1 MPANGQHTRP
11 RVAITMGDPCG
22 VGPEIIV
29 KCLRSRS
36 LLELCRPVIVGDVN
50 ALARA
55 RDLVGADLTMHLV
68 EHPAELGKPAEAEAV
83 AIISHS
89 DLAREDLIFGQPSP
103 ATCRAV
109 IGTIEA
115 ATHLALAGQVD
126 AVCTCPIN
134 KAHLKKHGFAFPGHT
149 EFLQEL
155 TGAAHVVMMLA
166 GPRLRVAL
174 ATIHHALAEV
184 PHLLTED
191 LLHRTIAMTAEA
203 LLHDFGLARVHLGVA
218 GLNPHAGEGGLFGHE
233 ERELI
238 QPVIQR
244 FQGLPYQVTGPWP
257 PDTLFHRA
265 YEGEF
270 EAVVAMYH
278 DQGLIPIKLVHF
290 HDAVNV
296 TLGLPIIRTS
306 VDHGTAYELA
316 GTGQAHPGSLE
327 AALRLAVQMAQN
339 RRRYSFEQ
347 MPSSQTGKGG
357 TAE

>member
-1 MPANGQHTRP
+1 MPTNGQHARP

-36 LLELCRPVIVGDVN
+36 LLDHCQPVIVGDFN
-50 ALARA
+50 ALERA
-55 RDLVGADLTMHLV
+55 RDLVGADLTIRFV
-68 EHPAELGKPAEAEAV
+68 EHPADLEDATQAGAIP
-83 AIISHS
+83 IISHS

-103 ATCRAV
+103 ATCQAV
-109 IGTIEA
+109 IGTIEE
-115 ATHLALAGQVD
+115 ATRLALASRVD

-134 KAHLKKHGFAFPGHT
+134 KANLKKYGFAFPGHT

-174 ATIHHALAEV
+174 TTIHHALAEV
-184 PHLLTED
+184 PRLLTQD
-191 LLHRTIAMTAEA
+191 LLYHTIAITAEA
-203 LLHDFGLARVHLGVA
+203 LRRDFGLATVRLAVA
-218 GLNPHAGEGGLFGHE
+218 GLNPHAGEGGLFGRE
-233 ERELI
+233 EGELI

-244 FQGLPYQVTGPWP
+244 FQGLSYQVTGPLP
-257 PDTLFHRA
+257 PDTLFYRA

-316 GTGQAHPGSLE
+316 GTGRAHSGSLE
-327 AALRLAVQMAQN
+327 AALRLAVQMVQN
-339 RRRYSFEQ
+339 RRR
-347 MPSSQTGKGG
+347 QTLKPDSEW
-357 TAE
+357 AVR